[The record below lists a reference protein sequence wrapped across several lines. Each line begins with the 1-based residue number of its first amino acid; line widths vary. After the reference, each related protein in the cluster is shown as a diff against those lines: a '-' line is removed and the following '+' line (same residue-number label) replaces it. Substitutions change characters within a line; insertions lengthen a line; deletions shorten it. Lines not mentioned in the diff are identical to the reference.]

1 MAKRTVS
8 TIFHVQ
14 LNTVVCV
21 ILIILAVIIGVPFF
35 VIYHGSFTLVKGLFI
50 VGCVFVVISCILS
63 IRRGPTTVENEDA
76 GYVPMIYVSRDW
88 LMEEIETVKETTV
101 DWDPVYTQALRILE
115 ETMPGLVLTLDLDF
129 YNKQVEAGDSQ
140 IRAMAKTLI
149 NKPTTADEQKGSDD
163 DD

>member
-8 TIFHVQ
+8 TTFHVQ

-63 IRRGPTTVENEDA
+63 IRRGPTTDEDA

-88 LMEEIETVKETTV
+88 LIAEIETAKEATV

-115 ETMPGLVLTLDLDF
+115 ETIPGMVLTLDLNF

-140 IRAMAKTLI
+140 IRALAKTLI
-149 NKPTTADEQKGSDD
+149 NKPATADVQEGGDD
-163 DD
+163 DE